1 MSTTALYSGS
11 KCYFF
16 SANQYIR
23 VTRGD
28 TGPGTVDP
36 GYPNNISAWGWGD
49 FGRNGIDAALYSG
62 SKCYFFAGDQ
72 YIRVTRG
79 DTGPG
84 TVDPGYP
91 NNISAWGW
99 GDFAQNG
106 NATLNVP
113 GIDAA
118 LYSGSKC
125 YFFSANQYIRV
136 TRGDTGPGT
145 VDPGYPKNISTWGWG
160 DFGRNGIDAALY
172 SGSKCYFFAGDQYIR
187 VTRGDTG
194 PGTVDPGYPNN
205 ISTWGWPAS
214 FHDSWVEIGGNYSFD
229 NRISTGQRATLLE
242 RQRFAFSQIPSCGA
256 VSNLS
261 GGELDAL
268 AAAYRRPIRHGI
280 DTRPRVNG
288 SAFVNGNQLFV
299 NFAVLFPQGNTEI
312 AQTLIHETMHCAG
325 FTHPDRRNP
334 PAGSSCAAPNP
345 AVFDCPFDNGQY
357 LRSSATSIGTLHRR
371 QPE

>member
-1 MSTTALYSGS
+1 MSTTALYSRTKCYFFSGDQYIRVTRGDTGPGTVDSGYPNNISTWGWGNFGRNGIDAALYSGS

-16 SANQYIR
+16 AGNQYIR

-36 GYPNNISAWGWGD
+36 GYPQNISAWGWG
-49 FGRNGIDAALYSG
+49 N
-62 SKCYFFAGDQ
+62 
-72 YIRVTRG
+72 
-79 DTGPG
+79 
-84 TVDPGYP
+84 
-91 NNISAWGW
+91 
-99 GDFAQNG
+99 FAQNG

-145 VDPGYPKNISTWGWG
+145 VDPGYPKNISTWGW
-160 DFGRNGIDAALY
+160 
-172 SGSKCYFFAGDQYIR
+172 
-187 VTRGDTG
+187 
-194 PGTVDPGYPNN
+194 
-205 ISTWGWPAS
+205 PAS

-229 NRISTGQRATLLE
+229 NTISTGQRATLLE
-242 RQRFAFSQIPSCGA
+242 RHRFAFSQIPSCGA

-280 DTRPRVNG
+280 DTRPTRLLKNPVV
-288 SAFVNGNQLFV
+288 S
-299 NFAVLFPQGNTEI
+299 
-312 AQTLIHETMHCAG
+312 
-325 FTHPDRRNP
+325 RR
-334 PAGSSCAAPNP
+334 G
-345 AVFDCPFDNGQY
+345 
-357 LRSSATSIGTLHRR
+357 
-371 QPE
+371 